1 MTERPAFYAR
11 TGSAAADLNAILHPP
26 YTAWHLS
33 YVVIG
38 ASLSATVS
46 LPRLGW
52 TLLVFFL
59 AVGIAAHALDE
70 VNARPLKTGFSDG
83 ALWSMA
89 IAALAVAAVVTA
101 LGSVSLSPWIWA
113 WAVVGLFFAVGYPLE
128 WPAFLHT
135 DLGFAVAWGA
145 YPVLAGYWVQTES
158 LSIGAVIVAGF
169 ATLLSLAQRSLS
181 TPARFVRRK
190 TTAAS
195 AQFDAAEWD
204 RARLLATWEAPLRW
218 LAWAVVML
226 AAGLLVTRI

>member
-1 MTERPAFYAR
+1 MTERPAWYAR
-11 TGSAAADLNAILHPP
+11 TGSTGADLLAILHPP
-26 YTAWHLS
+26 YSAWHLS

-38 ASLSATVS
+38 ASLAASVS

-59 AVGIAAHALDE
+59 AVGIGAHALDE
-70 VNARPLKTGFSDG
+70 VNARPLKTGLSDG
-83 ALWSMA
+83 ALWGMA
-89 IAALAVAAVVTA
+89 IAALAAAAVITA
-101 LGSVSLSPWIWA
+101 FGSVLLSPWIWG

-145 YPVLAGYWVQTES
+145 YPVLAGYWVQAES
-158 LSIGAVIVAGF
+158 VSIGAVIVAGF

-181 TPARFVRRK
+181 TPARFVRRQT
-190 TTAAS
+190 TTAG
-195 AQFDAAEWD
+195 AQFDGAEWD

-218 LAWAVVML
+218 LAWAVVLL
-226 AAGLLVTRI
+226 AAGLLVARI

>member
-11 TGSAAADLNAILHPP
+11 TGSAIADLVSILHPP

-38 ASLSATVS
+38 ASLAATVS

-70 VNARPLKTGFSDG
+70 VGDHPLRTGLSDTT
-83 ALWSMA
+83 LWGMA
-89 IAALAVAAVVTA
+89 IAALGVATVVVA
-101 LGSVSLSPWIWA
+101 FGSVLFSPWIWA
-113 WAVVGLFFAVGYPLE
+113 WAAAGLFFAVGYPLE

-135 DLGFAVAWGA
+135 NLGFAVAWGA

-158 LSIGAVIVAGF
+158 VSLGAVIVAGF

-181 TPARFVRRK
+181 TPARFVRRE
-190 TTAAS
+190 T
-195 AQFDAAEWD
+195 DAARAEFDGAAWD
-204 RARLLATWEAPLRW
+204 RARLLATWEEPLRW
-218 LAWAVVML
+218 LAWAVVAL
-226 AAGLLVTRI
+226 AAGLLVARI